1 MVKSQIVLYI
11 YDKLIRNEKLKIED
25 VINKYDISIRT
36 FQRYIAEI
44 KAFLCNNFRNEFI
57 EYDIESKYYYLK
69 NNYLE

>member
-25 VINKYDISIRT
+25 VINKYDI
-36 FQRYIAEI
+36 
-44 KAFLCNNFRNEFI
+44 
-57 EYDIESKYYYLK
+57 ESKYYYLK